1 MRRCISDVVVKSKP
15 SQEEEAAVKAETD
28 AKRKEED
35 KKRKKEEK
43 AKERA
48 ELKRKG
54 LLLSGKEKA
63 EQERLAAI
71 REQLLKDNP
80 DMQLPTGGLI
90 FLFLFC
96 LSCCR

>member
-1 MRRCISDVVVKSKP
+1 VWAVASQSIGGL
-15 SQEEEAAVKAETD
+15 QEEEAAVKAEEE

-54 LLLSGKEKA
+54 LLLSGKEKVEA
-63 EQERLAAI
+63 ERLAAI

-80 DMQLPTGGLI
+80 DMQLPTGDRL
-90 FLFLFC
+90 
-96 LSCCR
+96 